1 MTKLS
6 LSAFLTGFLLFLSG
20 CNPEDNLG
28 FTPNNGPLGANPNG
42 IFTPCENGVRI
53 SPDELPDEVRN
64 YLSENYPGFTFDDIE
79 QFLDSREI
87 RFGIDIEYEGNAIEF
102 YFETDG
108 TVISFGDS
116 QSSQSVAI
124 DDLPAAILDYLETN
138 FPDIPIDISEID
150 WEYGMSFFEIELADG
165 TELYFSQDG
174 TFLCNDDDDGDDDDG
189 DDDDGDDDDG
199 DDDDGDDDDDDDDD
213 YDDNIYTTINAYIQA
228 NYSGSSIDE
237 IDRER
242 LCGGVQAY
250 EVELEGEDIK
260 LYFDT
265 DGDFLYSA
273 QRIEEQDL
281 PQAVT
286 DAIASTYAGYQV
298 EDDDVR
304 ELLME
309 DGSKQYQ
316 VEIRQPGDDDD
327 DIQAIFSEDGSLI
340 CSED

>member
-1 MTKLS
+1 M
-6 LSAFLTGFLLFLSG
+6 
-20 CNPEDNLG
+20 
-28 FTPNNGPLGANPNG
+28 
-42 IFTPCENGVRI
+42 
-53 SPDELPDEVRN
+53 
-64 YLSENYPGFTFDDIE
+64 
-79 QFLDSREI
+79 
-87 RFGIDIEYEGNAIEF
+87 
-102 YFETDG
+102 
-108 TVISFGDS
+108 
-116 QSSQSVAI
+116 
-124 DDLPAAILDYLETN
+124 
-138 FPDIPIDISEID
+138 
-150 WEYGMSFFEIELADG
+150 
-165 TELYFSQDG
+165 
-174 TFLCNDDDDGDDDDG
+174 
-189 DDDDGDDDDG
+189 
-199 DDDDGDDDDDDDDD
+199 
-213 YDDNIYTTINAYIQA
+213 
-228 NYSGSSIDE
+228 
-237 IDRER
+237 
-242 LCGGVQAY
+242 QAY

-273 QRIEEQDL
+273 QRIEVQDL